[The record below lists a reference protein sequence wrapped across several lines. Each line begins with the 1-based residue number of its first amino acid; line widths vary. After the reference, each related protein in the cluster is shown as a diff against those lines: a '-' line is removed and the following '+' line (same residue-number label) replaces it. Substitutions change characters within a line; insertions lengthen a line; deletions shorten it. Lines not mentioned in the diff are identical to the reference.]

1 MLTFGIGDQ
10 NGQQVT
16 GATIRARLG
25 DFAKVARCPA
35 RYGARLSQAFS
46 ATDPSVKVRAEDI
59 LHVDEKRAL
68 DNSLFT
74 DGVGTI
80 TPDTAMLIWEAY
92 TMSRSRRSRRAIDPP
107 SAFQV
112 RLGGCKGVFSV
123 DYTRS
128 GDQVYIRDSMEKFD
142 APDSL
147 DIEIAKSFDRPT
159 PGFLNRPL
167 IMLLETLGLEKGI
180 FLELQRTA
188 VKTTEDA
195 VESLGTASEL
205 MEAHGLGTS
214 FSLKSVFN
222 NMARMGADLD
232 TRDDMWPFLKH
243 VLSFCANHVLR
254 DLKYRARI
262 PIPHGCMLVGI
273 ADEYDLLQEGQ
284 IYGEYYYRGHSSVA
298 YRPDSLYAGTQG
310 EKEVHQRAST
320 NFAIANCRSRGR
332 THGHGHW

>member
-1 MLTFGIGDQ
+1 MLTFGIGDLD
-10 NGQQVT
+10 GQQVT
-16 GATIRARLG
+16 GATIRTRLG

-46 ATDPSVKVRAEDI
+46 ATDPSVTVRAEDI
-59 LHVDEKRAL
+59 RRVDEKRAL

-92 TMSRSRRSRRAIDPP
+92 TMSRSRRSRRAMRPP

-147 DIEIAKSFDRPT
+147 DIEIAKPFDRPT

-167 IMLLETLGLEKGI
+167 IMLLETLGLEKGT
-180 FLELQRTA
+180 FLELQRNA
-188 VKTTEDA
+188 VKVTKDA

-205 MEAHGLGTS
+205 LEAHGLGTS
-214 FSLKSVFN
+214 FSLKSVFG
-222 NMARMGADLD
+222 NMARMGADLG
-232 TRDDMWPFLKH
+232 TQDDMWPFLEH
-243 VLSFCANHVLR
+243 VLSFCTNHVLR

-262 PIPHGCMLVGI
+262 PIPNGCMLVGI

-284 IYGEYYYRGHSSVA
+284 IYGEYYHRGHSSVA
-298 YRPDSLYAGTQG
+298 YRPDSLYAGT
-310 EKEVHQRAST
+310 
-320 NFAIANCRSRGR
+320 
-332 THGHGHW
+332 